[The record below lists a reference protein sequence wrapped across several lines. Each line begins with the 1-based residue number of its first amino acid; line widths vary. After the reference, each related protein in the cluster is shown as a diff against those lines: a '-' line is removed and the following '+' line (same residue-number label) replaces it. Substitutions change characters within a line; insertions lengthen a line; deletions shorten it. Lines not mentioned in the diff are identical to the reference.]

1 MIYFIQIRNLTDYEK
16 SRYVSDDIET
26 AVVKFDELMQEA
38 SEIMDSI
45 NGYQN
50 KMYYHNRKSIDIWIE
65 ELDVESYLYFANEY
79 FEIQVERME
88 LI

>member
-50 KMYYHNRKSIDIWIE
+50 QMYYHNRKSIDIWIE
-65 ELDVESYLYFANEY
+65 ELDVESYLYFAN
-79 FEIQVERME
+79 
-88 LI
+88 